1 MNIQKKLL
9 LIILS
14 LSLMAAISASVLIS
28 SASLRAGE
36 NLLSEQADLKLEL
49 ISNTQAQR
57 LENSL
62 RMVQQQVAG
71 YASNVQ
77 ARRGIAALGSA
88 HRGYRLNAV
97 VRSREDTQAEESEM
111 IQYLEQ
117 GFVSELKRS
126 APSLAFNSDSYVRG
140 LSKSNLILQYYY
152 WINSEGEWN
161 EKDMVDEAD
170 DRSRYSLG
178 HREYNQELREL
189 AAYYQYADVYFINP
203 GGDIVYTLRKLPDFS
218 LNIEHEMLNDS
229 GLAKAFTQALNLK
242 ATDDPVF
249 ANFSEYIPALGEPS
263 AFFAMPVFDLTAE
276 ATTPELLGVFAVR
289 ISTNQIESILS
300 NNGNRE
306 AQGLGR
312 TGDTYL
318 INRDGYL
325 LSSKREFDEE
335 SATFFADLPELT
347 DITRGRINLRGSLT
361 GLVRLD
367 SEGIQRARAGE
378 QGISAYTN
386 PLGNEVI
393 GSFRALHFAGAEWLL
408 LTETD
413 SNEALAAV
421 GVLRKEVISYGIG
434 ITLAVFFL
442 AFFSA
447 LYVARSLSKPIS
459 ILRGS
464 ITNIQAARDLTQKSP
479 LTSNDEFG
487 QISTGLNR
495 LLDDIAESVKLT
507 RQAAKT
513 VSSASSDLSQDSEG
527 TLALL
532 NQQSLRTQTA
542 EHLVKGMVESAR
554 TVSEQA
560 YTSSDLTQIASQNID
575 GSTHTIE
582 EVIREVHKMA
592 KGVSDAAVTITNL
605 ATEFDQIRHVLKVI
619 SQIAE
624 QTNLLA
630 LNAAIEAA
638 RAGDQGRGFAVVADE
653 VRGLA
658 KRSYDATEEIQ
669 SIINTLL
676 TNTEQAQCMMSEEQ
690 QRSAQLQITA
700 ETAQTALHTISDSL
714 QAIVRSNQD
723 ILTISDEQNN
733 MMHELVEV
741 LEASFESSRAS
752 QEQARKN
759 AQSSDRLKQVA
770 GELEQNATRWK
781 VTD

>member
-1 MNIQKKLL
+1 MSIQKKLL

-14 LSLMAAISASVLIS
+14 LSLMAAIAASVFIS

-36 NLLSEQADLKLEL
+36 NLLSEQADLRLEL

-57 LENSL
+57 LENYLSML
-62 RMVQQQVAG
+62 QQQVAG

-88 HRGYRLNAV
+88 YRGYRLNAV
-97 VRSREDTQAEESEM
+97 VRSREDTLAEEAEM
-111 IQYLEQ
+111 IEYLEQ
-117 GFVSELKRS
+117 GFVSALRRS
-126 APSLAFNSDSYVRG
+126 APNLSFDSGTYVRN
-140 LSKSNLILQYYY
+140 LSKPDLILQYYY
-152 WINSEGEWN
+152 WVDSAGDWT

-178 HREYNQELREL
+178 HREFNQELREL
-189 AAYYQYADVYFINP
+189 AAYYNYADIYYINP
-203 GGDIVYTLRKLPDFS
+203 GGDIVYSLRKLPDFS
-218 LNIEHEMLNDS
+218 LNVEHEILNNS
-229 GLAKAFTQALNLK
+229 GLAQAFRQALNLT
-242 ATDDPVF
+242 AADAPAF
-249 ANFSEYIPALGEPS
+249 ANFDEYIPALGEPS
-263 AFFAMPVFDLTAE
+263 AFFAMPVFDQTAE
-276 ATTPELLGVFAVR
+276 STSPELSGVFAVR
-289 ISTNQIESILS
+289 ISTEQIESTLS
-300 NNGNRE
+300 NNGDRT
-306 AQGLGR
+306 AQGLGK

-318 INRDGYL
+318 LNRDGFL

-335 SATFFADLPELT
+335 PAQFFAELGT
-347 DITRGRINLRGSLT
+347 LDEITRNRITLRGSPS

-378 QGISAYTN
+378 QGIAAYIN
-386 PLGNEVI
+386 PLGSEVI
-393 GSFRALHFAGAEWLL
+393 GSFRPLRFAGTEWLL

-413 SNEALAAV
+413 ANEALSAV
-421 GVLRKEVISYGIG
+421 GMLRKEVISYGIG
-434 ITLAVFFL
+434 ITLAVLVL
-442 AFFSA
+442 AFFAA

-464 ITNIQAARDLTQKSP
+464 ITDIQAARDLTQKSP
-479 LTSNDEFG
+479 LKGKDEFG
-487 QISTGLNR
+487 QISAALNR

-507 RQAAKT
+507 RQAAET
-513 VSSASSDLSQDSEG
+513 VSGASSDLSQGSEQ

-532 NQQSLRTQTA
+532 NQQNQRNQTA
-542 EHLVKGMVESAR
+542 EGLVKGMVDSAR

-560 YTSSDLTQIASQNID
+560 HTTSDLTRAASENID
-575 GSTHTIE
+575 GSTQTIE

-605 ATEFDQIRHVLKVI
+605 AKDFEQIRHVLEVI

-638 RAGDQGRGFAVVADE
+638 RAGDHGRGFAVVADE

-658 KRSYDATEEIQ
+658 QRSHDATEEIQ
-669 SIINTLL
+669 SIINKLL
-676 TNTEQAQCMMSEEQ
+676 SNTEQAQSMMTTEQ
-690 QRSAQLQITA
+690 QRSEQLQTTA
-700 ETAQTALHTISDSL
+700 ETAQTALHTIGDSL
-714 QAIVRSNQD
+714 QAIVSANQD

-733 MMHELVEV
+733 MTHELAEV

-752 QEQARKN
+752 QEQASEN
-759 AQSSDRLKQVA
+759 AHSSERLKQVA
-770 GELEQNATRWK
+770 AELEQNATRWK